1 MSTSLA
7 QKTYTYILSHILQ
20 NEYVPGQIIS
30 RREIAQS
37 LGISISPVTEAVI
50 LLENEGLLETF
61 ARKGT
66 QVRLVTSEDFA
77 AHQFLREAMECAA
90 IKLLAGE
97 PIQQK
102 LPTLKALAK
111 EVDDSTWGT
120 FEYFQADKNFHQ
132 ALIDMCGNSRVS
144 EEYRRISTLGLYVTL
159 AHIRQDVPSNED
171 APHSRLIT
179 QLSTATPEAAAA
191 LIPRHIRCG
200 KGSVPLSIPKGP
212 QNA

>member
-102 LPTLKALAK
+102 LPMLKALAK

-144 EEYRRISTLGLYVTL
+144 EE
-159 AHIRQDVPSNED
+159 
-171 APHSRLIT
+171 
-179 QLSTATPEAAAA
+179 
-191 LIPRHIRCG
+191 
-200 KGSVPLSIPKGP
+200 
-212 QNA
+212 

>member
-77 AHQFLREAMECAA
+77 AHQILREAMECAA

-102 LPTLKALAK
+102 LPMLKALAK
-111 EVDDSTWGT
+111 EVDDSTWGP

-179 QLSTATPEAAAA
+179 QLSTATPEEAAA
-191 LIPRHIRCG
+191 LIQRHIRCG
-200 KGSVPLSIPKGP
+200 KGSVPLSIPKGSK
-212 QNA
+212 NA